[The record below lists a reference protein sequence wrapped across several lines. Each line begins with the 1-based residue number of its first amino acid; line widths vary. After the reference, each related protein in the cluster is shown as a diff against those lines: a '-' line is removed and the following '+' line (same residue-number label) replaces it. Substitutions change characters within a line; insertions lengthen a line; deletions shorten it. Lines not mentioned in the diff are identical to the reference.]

1 MALAVAA
8 WGIDASCS
16 AGRGMGVLEVGEGD
30 TCFTFPFLSTLDSA
44 LT

>member
-16 AGRGMGVLEVGEGD
+16 AGRGMGVLEVGEGGHL
-30 TCFTFPFLSTLDSA
+30 FLLF
-44 LT
+44 LF